1 MVRIDPLMPSAA
13 LLPLCGTRS
22 GGTIPPP
29 HRSGALRP
37 FSATLAVAPL
47 ECGKHDTT
55 ATKWDKDQATQT
67 GGDGKDSPP
76 KPDTVKIPQ
85 YDT

>member
-1 MVRIDPLMPSAA
+1 MRTDPLLPSAA

-22 GGTIPPP
+22 GGTIPPLHQFGP
-29 HRSGALRP
+29 LRP
-37 FSATLAVAPL
+37 FSATLAIRPL
-47 ECGKHDTT
+47 ERGKHDTT
-55 ATKWDKDQATQT
+55 ATKWDKEEETQSS
-67 GGDGKDSPP
+67 GDGQDSPP